1 MVRCADE
8 NADMSTMQSKHAQR
22 RPGPGAA
29 RAFTLIEMIATV
41 VIIGTIGSVAS
52 GVIYQAAR
60 TYTQAAMS
68 AQLHQ
73 ELSGGLDRIDRAL
86 REIALKSP
94 YAGSAPNI
102 TSLSA
107 GAITY
112 NTSSVLTYNS
122 GTGEITL
129 SEAGGPTGTLLQGVS
144 ACSIQA
150 FDESNAAMAASLSG
164 SACDA
169 VRRIS
174 VSITLS
180 RDGATQTLRTKV
192 FLRALLK
199 GGAP

>member
-1 MVRCADE
+1 
-8 NADMSTMQSKHAQR
+8 MSMSMSMTHHQHAR
-22 RPGPGAA
+22 RTHGPGRA

-52 GVIYQAAR
+52 GVIYQASR

-94 YAGSAPNI
+94 YASSAPNVV
-102 TSLSA
+102 SLSA
-107 GAITY
+107 TAITY
-112 NTSSVLTYNS
+112 NTSSVLTYNA

-129 SEAGGPTGTLLQGVS
+129 SEGGGPTGTLLKSVS

-174 VSITLS
+174 VSITLN
-180 RDGATQTLRTKV
+180 RDGVTQTLRTKV